1 MNNLAE
7 LSSVLLDS
15 TDTMQQHW
23 QDQLKF
29 SQDFRYDWR
38 NYVAL
43 DFFTD
48 YYKSL
53 LLNITDKI
61 GLPYKNFVVQYYN
74 EQSSDKWKLNIVHKD
89 VDRQSCVT
97 VSVTDLHEPVCFYN
111 RDTAV
116 RGSQKLPQPVQISRY
131 SKLHPTL
138 VNVSNFHNV
147 RVLEDQSPRVL
158 LQVSYD
164 VSFEEI
170 IEHTPT
176 QWRML

>member
-7 LSSVLLDS
+7 LTSVTLDS

-23 QDQLKF
+23 QEQLVHVQGF
-29 SQDFRYDWR
+29 HLDWR
-38 NYVAL
+38 NYVQL

-53 LLNITDKI
+53 LSNITDKI

-89 VDRQSCVT
+89 IDRQSCIT
-97 VSVTDLHEPVCFYN
+97 VSVTDLVEPVCFYD
-111 RDTAV
+111 RDTDV
-116 RGSQKLPQPVQISRY
+116 RGSQKLPKPNQISRY
-131 SKLHPTL
+131 SRMHPTL

-164 VSFEEI
+164 FSFEEI
-170 IEHTPT
+170 VEHTPT
-176 QWRML
+176 QWRIV